1 MCNRYPNVTL
11 EYEVVDADE
20 VGAGEAV
27 TMSVKLERDND
38 AASESEHVH
47 APLYPKEKEEGWWLL
62 VGDTKVPPPAA
73 CPRALSPSRSLSL
86 LSLALSLAL
95 SLSCALSLAPSL
107 APSLACSLSLSCFF
121 SLSLTFS
128 LSLALSRLPSLSRVL
143 SLSRFLSLYRATELS
158 DTVQSSTSR
167 FCATR

>member
-1 MCNRYPNVTL
+1 VCNRYPNVTL

-38 AASESEHVH
+38 AESEHVH

-73 CPRALSPSRSLSL
+73 CPRALSLPLVPSLCSRLLSL
-86 LSLALSLAL
+86 LLSLYRVLSLLRPLLLPLSLALSLFLAFFL
-95 SLSCALSLAPSL
+95 SRLLSHSLLLCL
-107 APSLACSLSLSCFF
+107 ACPLSLACSLSLAF
-121 SLSLTFS
+121 SPSTE
-128 LSLALSRLPSLSRVL
+128 RLN
-143 SLSRFLSLYRATELS
+143 
-158 DTVQSSTSR
+158 
-167 FCATR
+167 